1 MSQGPPRRGPGQ
13 GPSRRPA
20 GSAGRGLLP
29 VGRFFGVPLYFA
41 PSWLLIALFITITY
55 AQIIDANVA
64 GLRPGVAYLL
74 AFAYAVLLAVSI
86 LLHELGHVAVS
97 LAFGNPVRRV
107 TIFLLGGISEIEREP
122 KRPRDEFLVS
132 IAGPLVSILLAAG
145 CFAGYRAMTPSTIG
159 SVTLALLTVSNAVV
173 GVFNLLPG
181 LPLDGGRVVRAA
193 VWAVSGKRLGATVV
207 AAWAGRVVAVGF
219 VVLVVAMT
227 WSAFSLP
234 TLVLSLLLSG
244 FIWVGAG
251 QSLRV
256 AQLQARVPS
265 VRVADLVRPAVAV
278 GNGTPV
284 SEALRRAWETG
295 ARGVVVLGPDG
306 RPAALVSESRT
317 AAVPVDRRPWVPVT
331 EVAVAL
337 HPGLVVPETLEGEM
351 LLSAVQASPAEE
363 YLVVRVDG
371 STVGVLAAA
380 DVAARLQGGGPAVP
394 GHDPSGPGGRR

>member
-1 MSQGPPRRGPGQ
+1 VSQPRRRPPQRSTPGPG
-13 GPSRRPA
+13 S
-20 GSAGRGLLP
+20 RGLLP

-41 PSWLLIALFITITY
+41 PSWLLIALFITVTY
-55 AQIIDANVA
+55 AQIIDASVD
-64 GLRPGVAYLL
+64 GLANGVAYLL
-74 AFAYAVLLAVSI
+74 AFAYAVLLALCI

-97 LAFGNPVRRV
+97 LALGNPVRRV

-132 IAGPLVSILLAAG
+132 VAGPLVSIALAAA
-145 CFAGYRAMTPSTIG
+145 CFGGYALVERGTIA
-159 SVTLALLTVSNAVV
+159 SVTLGLLAVSNSVV

-193 VWAVSGKRLGATVV
+193 VWAASGKRLGATVV

-219 VVLVVAMT
+219 VVLVVATT
-227 WSAFSLP
+227 WDEFSIP
-234 TLVLSLLLSG
+234 TLVLALLLSG
-244 FIWVGAG
+244 FIWIGAG

-278 GNGTPV
+278 TTGTPV
-284 SEALRRAWETG
+284 SEALRQAWDTG
-295 ARGVVVLGPDG
+295 ARGVVVLGRDG
-306 RPAALVSESRT
+306 RPSALVSEART

-337 HPGLVVPETLEGEM
+337 HPGLVLPETLEGET
-351 LLSAVQASPAEE
+351 LLHAVQASPAEE

-380 DVAARLQGGGPAVP
+380 DVAARLQAGAA
-394 GHDPSGPGGRR
+394 R